1 MRSLFVGKHWIY
13 RKAIQDK
20 QKGQSEGKIQSGSS
34 PSRTITQSPRGCE
47 YETLIQSGHE
57 GIFCPFNLGFLVT
70 IDLFM
75 LSGIFVHGT

>member
-1 MRSLFVGKHWIY
+1 MVSIQERVILPRVRYMLLRSLFFVGKHWIY

-47 YETLIQSGHE
+47 YETLYLIW
-57 GIFCPFNLGFLVT
+57 I
-70 IDLFM
+70 
-75 LSGIFVHGT
+75 

>member
-47 YETLIQSGHE
+47 YETLIQSRLE
-57 GIFCPFNLGFLVT
+57 GNFSGFQLE
-70 IDLFM
+70 
-75 LSGIFVHGT
+75 FV